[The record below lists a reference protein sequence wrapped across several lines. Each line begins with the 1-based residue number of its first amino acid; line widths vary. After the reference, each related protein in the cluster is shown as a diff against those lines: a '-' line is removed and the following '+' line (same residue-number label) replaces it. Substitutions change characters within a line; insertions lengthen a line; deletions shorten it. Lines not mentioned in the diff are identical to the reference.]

1 MALDQVTDLATGVRF
16 DDDRLHV
23 RLASGSEISVPLA
36 DFPRLRDATSE
47 QREDYVLEER
57 GTAIHW
63 PQVDEDIG
71 LAGLLGIPEQV
82 IEDLVGLN

>member
-1 MALDQVTDLATGVRF
+1 MTDLATGVRF
-16 DDDRLHV
+16 DDERLYV
-23 RLASGSEISVPLA
+23 RLANGSEISASLA

-47 QREDYVLEER
+47 QREDYILEER

-82 IEDLVGLN
+82 IEDLVGLG